1 VKTRNT
7 SSRFFSLCLFA
18 ALGLTLGS
26 GCAATPAC
34 RAGVH
39 DEATV
44 VGRTTEDA
52 VLTGAATGYEG
63 VKTAGRTVKG
73 AVEGGASGA
82 EQQWNEGKQETR
94 ATARQTAGET
104 RADAETP
111 VCP

>member
-7 SSRFFSLCLFA
+7 PSPFLSLCLFA
-18 ALGLTLGS
+18 ALALGA

-44 VGRTTEDA
+44 AGRTAEDA

-73 AVEGGASGA
+73 AVEGGAPGA